1 MTMKISIIG
10 AGNVATNL
18 ALAFKKAGHEI
29 VQIYN
34 RSDDAGKELAHTVAA
49 SFTSDVSDLLD
60 AEVYI
65 MAVKDDVIAE
75 IAEQLKLGDK
85 IVAHTSGTNSKDLL
99 KAASS
104 KTGIFYPLQTMKKHS
119 KVDFKNVPVLIEG
132 SDEATVDKLEA
143 LAKTIS
149 QNVHRVDEEQR
160 KWIHVAA
167 VFANNF
173 TNHIYG
179 VSESILLGHGLPFDI
194 LKPLIYRSIENLQQ
208 NSPAELQTGPAAR
221 GDMQT
226 IEKHLMLLADDARL
240 QKIYE
245 ILTQSIIAS
254 VSQNHN

>member
-1 MTMKISIIG
+1 MKISIIG

-18 ALAFKKAGHEI
+18 ALALKKAGHEI
-29 VQIYN
+29 VQVYN

-49 SFTSDVSDLLD
+49 SFTSNAADLLD
-60 AEVYI
+60 ADVYLV
-65 MAVKDDVIAE
+65 AVKDDVIAE
-75 IAEQLKLGDK
+75 IAEHLKLADK

-99 KAASS
+99 ARASS
-104 KTGIFYPLQTMKKHS
+104 SYGIFYPLQTMKKNS
-119 KVDFKNVPVLIEG
+119 KVDFKSVPVLVEG
-132 SDEATVDKLEA
+132 NDETTVATLEA

-173 TNHIYG
+173 TNHLYS

-226 IEKHLMLLADDARL
+226 IEKHLMLLGDDVRL

-254 VSQNHN
+254 ATQNHK